1 MRILK
6 ARLRTLAFDQ
16 KGAMAVTLALSM
28 LPMSLAAI
36 GSIDLIRGLG
46 TRNHLQD
53 ALDAAALAAAR
64 STATDSIEIQRI
76 GRAALALNMGA
87 DAAVNS
93 TFTLTKEGVV
103 IANASTVSP
112 TWLYASIAGSDLTV
126 DAHSEVTR
134 ASSNVELAIV
144 VDVTGS
150 MAGSKIVD
158 LKAAATNLV
167 DLVVKDQQEPFF
179 SKASLVPYSAA
190 VNVGSYAELVRNKVA
205 PGTDTNPGSQYFTF
219 TNARG
224 ATKTFP
230 SSTCVTER
238 TSPTSRRYT
247 DVAPARVNGRIRNP
261 AGWHYAGSENGCLTS
276 QIVPLTS
283 NKTSL
288 KAQIGALRAE
298 GSTAGHI
305 GLAWGWYTI
314 SPNWK
319 AIWPGESDPHAYGER
334 KLVKALVLMTDGE
347 FNTAYRDG
355 VIAAN
360 SGSGSGSAENHIGGD
375 PTNGDPFAQATK
387 LCNAIKTQGVVIY
400 TVGFA
405 LKDPAA
411 TTLMN
416 TCATDADH
424 VYLPNSGVALKDAFR
439 SIGQDINKL
448 RISK

>member
-1 MRILK
+1 M
-6 ARLRTLAFDQ
+6 
-16 KGAMAVTLALSM
+16 
-28 LPMSLAAI
+28 
-36 GSIDLIRGLG
+36 
-46 TRNHLQD
+46 
-53 ALDAAALAAAR
+53 
-64 STATDSIEIQRI
+64 
-76 GRAALALNMGA
+76 
-87 DAAVNS
+87 
-93 TFTLTKEGVV
+93 

-112 TWLYASIAGSDLTV
+112 TWLYASIAGSGLTV

-179 SKASLVPYSAA
+179 SKASLVPYSVA
-190 VNVGSYAELVRNKVA
+190 VNVGSYADMVRNKVESGA
-205 PGTDTNPGSQYFTF
+205 QEFPGKEYVEFRNSKGEPRRFRY
-219 TNARG
+219 
-224 ATKTFP
+224 
-230 SSTCVTER
+230 STCVTER
-238 TSPTSRRYT
+238 TSPTGQRYT
-247 DVAPARVNGRIRNP
+247 DAAPSKVNGRTRNA
-261 AGWHYAGSENGCLTS
+261 AGWHYAGSENGCLDS

-283 NKTSL
+283 NKQAL
-288 KAQIGALRAE
+288 KNQIAALKPE
-298 GSTAGHI
+298 GSTAGQI

-319 AIWPGESDPHAYGER
+319 AIWPNASDPHPYRER

-347 FNTAYRDG
+347 FNTAYNQG
-355 VIAAN
+355 VISGD
-360 SGSGSGSAENHIGGD
+360 SGSGSGSPDNHRPGQA
-375 PTNGDPFAQATK
+375 TNGDPFTQAAN
-387 LCNAIKTQGVVIY
+387 LCNAIKAQDVVIY

-405 LKDPAA
+405 LTDVKAA
-411 TTLMN
+411 ALMRA
-416 TCATDADH
+416 CATDADH